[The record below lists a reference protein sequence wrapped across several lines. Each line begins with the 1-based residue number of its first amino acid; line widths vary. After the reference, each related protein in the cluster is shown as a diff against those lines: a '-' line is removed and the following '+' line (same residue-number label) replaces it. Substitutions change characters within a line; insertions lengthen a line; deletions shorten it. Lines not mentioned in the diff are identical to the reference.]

1 MSAINFSEIYG
12 KVSRKMTAV
21 KWLQKNNLERELM
34 DSYISS
40 EQFIASLRS
49 IIADQDYSCRRAL
62 EILEKLMLRITDGES
77 PEDWLSYIYQYSINK
92 SFEDAVTIKLDSR
105 FDLACEVYLR
115 FLRMISD
122 IEKVSDNGTW
132 QSLYP
137 MDFLTQEEQDEL
149 EHPEEYKKYI
159 KAFQSTYAYEM
170 MKLSQDVM
178 GYNTLDHICGVHSLA
193 VTLGRQLKRLGVS
206 VDLGRVSGA
215 AGGHDIGKYGCRGEE
230 VKRVPRLHYYYTDEW
245 FKRYGINYIRHI
257 AINHSTWDLE
267 LENLSIESL
276 ILIYC
281 DFRIKNDAL
290 ADRPQMKIYSLEESF
305 YVILN
310 KLEDVDDAKTRRYT
324 KVYVKLKDFED
335 YIIYLGVN
343 PEPNKD
349 IAALPSPT
357 HFALLQGNEV
367 IENTKYTAI
376 RHNINLMYDLRDE
389 YSLEKILEAARSEK
403 DWRNLREYIR
413 ILEEYSTYLTQK
425 QKTQTI
431 SFLYDNLVHPEDDI
445 RRHCAELIGTLIAIF
460 DEEYRK
466 EIPETGKADIYS
478 VTSGDLLK
486 HYLELLL
493 MPSPKLV
500 PAHRFY
506 VRYSMSILVKS
517 IFAQCSEKDREEYT
531 DIIMEYYSALDS
543 RAPEIQVFLLE
554 AANFI
559 PLDINCIY
567 PSTLFRY
574 VSSALEKRNLSIR
587 LQALEASLNMIAK
600 YKLAGGSLKM
610 YAEHFDILD
619 IKPKTAAEKL
629 LLYKIFT
636 SLDLNEKAQSYK
648 NTCELTKSS
657 STEIFLSNMKTET
670 NWVIKRNQIDLL
682 LEYTLRNP
690 SRRGLHASIH
700 FSNLLKVSE
709 VESVRR
715 RAGKSI
721 LALMPYL
728 SVDERNEVAIELLRA
743 LEIEG
748 NRFTEYIPY
757 YAGQVML
764 WLEPKE
770 LDTTIEDAENRIKVS
785 NPNLKSLVLKTMGTA
800 VSNYSIYRSRFDVSE
815 EENDLR
821 LIRMLGVLLNGLGN
835 YDSKVKQAAFSVI
848 GKDIFG
854 SPLLSL
860 EDKLKIYNLISKKML
875 TLITDNRQEELLF
888 FARAAGF
895 NHIYRFLSD
904 YMLNN
909 GEIDIKIPEKIA
921 FFPGTFDPFS
931 IGHKEIA
938 LSIRNLGFEVYLS
951 VDGFSW
957 SKKTLPSLLRRYI
970 MNMSVSDEL
979 GIYIYPDVYPTNIAN
994 PENLRTLKENFEG
1007 SEVYVA
1013 VGSDVVLN
1021 ASSYKAKE
1029 TPHSIHQFSHI
1040 IFERGKDRK
1049 LKSMLNNIHGDK
1061 IVLSLSHK
1069 NKQVSSTQI
1078 RSLIDKDKD
1087 FSSLV
1092 DPMAQQYIYE
1102 NGFYQRESQDKA
1114 VLKPML
1120 LETLVVDP
1128 GEAQEFLSKYG
1139 DISKDSEA
1147 LAMINEIFQK
1157 PNGRLLAIMNTGT
1170 DSILAFSVFHR
1181 IESSNLYGEFNDTN
1195 VSSFI
1200 RQNRVGRIQL
1210 VDCFKVLSYDKNVD
1224 IEQLLVTETFAH
1236 AVSEDFE
1243 YAVYRDIL
1251 EAGSEYAAD
1260 HNFYDLLELSGFTAV
1275 PGTDKPVY
1283 VADMSHPCVLN
1294 LDIENIIK
1302 EPFRN
1307 NPEIKQTI
1315 QSARKRLQESIVRL
1329 YPGKLLLSFDINYM
1343 NQAII
1348 KKVCR
1353 ENNVSTEIAEPRK
1366 LGDLICVPY
1375 GDILDRFVIPNTIT
1389 KALHTEKVFNPN
1401 MKGFNINEFP
1411 HHLPLDIQVKVIKS
1425 FEKPVILVDN
1435 ILHKGYRIRALDP
1448 IFKKEDVNV
1457 KKIVCGIMSGRGK
1470 DIMDIQG
1477 REVDSAY
1484 FIPKL
1489 NLWFNETSLYPFIG
1503 GDALWRGSY
1512 MERNL
1517 LPSVNLILPY
1527 TSPVFIRNTKSEE
1540 VFNLSKVCIK
1550 NSMEILSVIE
1560 EEFHEVNEKNLNL
1573 SSLGQVFTVPRCPDH
1588 GMDMKYDL
1596 NLNATHYLKNDL
1608 EQLLRLEMIIKG
1620 DQKWT

>member
-1 MSAINFSEIYG
+1 MNVLNFNEIYSR
-12 KVSRKMTAV
+12 VSRKMTAI
-21 KWLQKNNLERELM
+21 KWLQKNNIEKELM
-34 DSYISS
+34 DNFISS
-40 EQFIASLRS
+40 EQFAASLKS
-49 IIADQDYSCRRAL
+49 MAADQDYSCGRAL
-62 EILEKLMLRITDGES
+62 DILERLLLKITDGAH
-77 PEDWLSYIYQYSINK
+77 PEDWLKYIYQYSLNK
-92 SFEDAVTIKLDSR
+92 SFEEAVTIKLDER

-115 FLRMISD
+115 FLRIISD

-132 QSLYP
+132 QSIYP
-137 MDFLTQEEQDEL
+137 LDFLTQEEQDEL
-149 EHPEEYKKYI
+149 EHPEEYRKYV

-170 MKLSQDVM
+170 MKLSQEVM

-193 VTLGRQLKRLGVS
+193 VTLGRQLKKLGVDL
-206 VDLGRVSGA
+206 DLGRVSGA
-215 AGGHDIGKYGCRGEE
+215 AGGHDIGKYGCKGEE

-281 DFRIKNDAL
+281 DFKIKNDAL
-290 ADRPQMKIYSLEESF
+290 ADKPQMKIYSLEESF

-310 KLEDVDDAKTRRYT
+310 KLENVDEAKTKRYQ
-324 KVYVKLKDFED
+324 KVYAKLKDFED
-335 YIIYLGVN
+335 YIVYLGVN
-343 PEPNKD
+343 PEPKKD
-349 IAALPSPT
+349 IAIQPNRKHL
-357 HFALLQGNEV
+357 ALLQGNEI
-367 IENTKYTAI
+367 IEHTKYTSI

-389 YSLEKILEAARSEK
+389 YSLEKILEVARSEK

-413 ILEEYSTYLTQK
+413 ILEEYSTYLTPK
-425 QKTQTI
+425 QKTQTLN
-431 SFLYDNLVHPEDDI
+431 FLYDNLVHPEDDI
-445 RRHCAELIGTLIAIF
+445 RRHCAELMGTLIAIF
-460 DEEYRK
+460 DEDYRK
-466 EIPETGKADIYS
+466 EIPETGKADIFS
-478 VTSGDLLK
+478 VASGDLLK
-486 HYLELLL
+486 NYLELLL

-500 PAHRFY
+500 PTHRFY

-517 IFAQCSEKDREEYT
+517 IFIQCREKDREEYT
-531 DIIMEYYSALDS
+531 DIIMEYYNDLDS
-543 RAPEIQVFLLE
+543 RAPEIQTFLLE

-559 PLDINCIY
+559 PLDTKCSY
-567 PSTLFRY
+567 PHTLFKY
-574 VSSALEKRNLSIR
+574 VSSAIEKRNLSIR
-587 LQALEASLNMIAK
+587 LQAFEAFLNMICK
-600 YKLAGGSLKM
+600 YKAAGGSLEM
-610 YAEHFDILD
+610 FTDYFNRTDLR
-619 IKPKTAAEKL
+619 PKTLTEKL
-629 LLYKIFT
+629 LLHKIFIA
-636 SLDLNEKAQSYK
+636 LDLEENAKLYENIS
-648 NTCELTKSS
+648 ELTKTA

-670 NWVIKRNQIDLL
+670 NWIIKRNQIDLL
-682 LEYTLRNP
+682 MDYTMSNP

-721 LALMPYL
+721 LTLMPYL
-728 SVDERNEVAIELLRA
+728 SLDERNEVAIELLRA

-770 LDTTIEDAENRIKVS
+770 FDATIEDSENRIKVS
-785 NPNLKSLVLKTMGTA
+785 NPNLKSLVLKTIGTA
-800 VSNYSIYRSRFDVSE
+800 VSNYSIYKTRFDISE
-815 EENDLR
+815 EENDEW

-854 SPLLSL
+854 STLLTL
-860 EDKLKIYNLISKKML
+860 DEKLKIYKLMSKKML
-875 TLITDNRQEELLF
+875 TLITDNKEEELLF

-895 NHIYRFLSD
+895 NHIYRFISD
-904 YMLNN
+904 FMLNN
-909 GEIDIKIPEKIA
+909 GAIDIKIPEKVA

-931 IGHKEIA
+931 VGHKEIA
-938 LSIRNLGFEVYLS
+938 LSIRNLGFEVYLA

-957 SKKTLPSLLRRYI
+957 SKMTLPSLLRRYI

-994 PENLRTLKENFEG
+994 ADNLKTLKENFEG
-1007 SEVYVA
+1007 SEVYIA

-1029 TPHSIHQFSHI
+1029 TPDSIHQFSHI
-1040 IFERGKDRK
+1040 VFERGKDRK
-1049 LKSMLNNIHGDK
+1049 LKNLLNNIHGDK
-1061 IVLSLSHK
+1061 IILSLSPK

-1114 VLKPML
+1114 MLKPIQI
-1120 LETLVVDP
+1120 ETHVIAP
-1128 GEAQEFLSKYG
+1128 SQAQDFLSRY
-1139 DISKDSEA
+1139 DYFSRNPDTIA
-1147 LAMINEIFQK
+1147 LINDTFNK
-1157 PNGRLLAIMNTGT
+1157 PNGRLLVIMNTGT
-1170 DSILAFSVFHR
+1170 DSILAFSIFHR
-1181 IESSNLYGEFNDTN
+1181 IESSNLYGEFNDKQ
-1195 VSSFI
+1195 VASFI

-1210 VDCFKVLSYDKNVD
+1210 VDCFKVLSLDRNID

-1236 AVSEDFE
+1236 AVAEDFE
-1243 YAVYRDIL
+1243 YAVYRELL
-1251 EAGSEYAAD
+1251 EVRSEYYID
-1260 HNFYDLLELSGFTAV
+1260 HDFYELLELSGFTAV
-1275 PGTDKPVY
+1275 PDTEKPVY
-1283 VADMSHPCVLN
+1283 VTDMSHPCVLN

-1307 NPEIKQTI
+1307 NPEVKQTI
-1315 QSARKRLQESIVRL
+1315 VSARKNLQESIVRL

-1348 KKVCR
+1348 KKICR
-1353 ENNVSTEIAEPRK
+1353 ENNVSTEISEPRK
-1366 LGDLICVPY
+1366 LGELICVPY
-1375 GDILDRFVIPNTIT
+1375 GDILDRFIIPNTIT
-1389 KALHTEKVFNPN
+1389 KALHTEKVFNAN

-1411 HHLPLDIQVKVIKS
+1411 HHLTLDIQVKVIKS
-1425 FEKPVILVDN
+1425 FNKPVILVDN

-1448 IFKKEDVNV
+1448 IFKNEGVNV

-1477 REVDSAY
+1477 REVESAY

-1517 LPSVNLILPY
+1517 LPSINLILPY
-1527 TSPVFIRNTKSEE
+1527 TSPIFIRNAKKEDI
-1540 VFNLSKVCIK
+1540 FNLSKVCIK
-1550 NSMEILSVIE
+1550 NSMDILSVIE
-1560 EEFHEVNEKNLNL
+1560 EEFHSVNEKNLNL
-1573 SSLGQVFTVPRCPDH
+1573 SSLGQVLTVPRCPDH

-1608 EQLLRLEMIIKG
+1608 ELLLRLETIIN
-1620 DQKWT
+1620 

>member
-1 MSAINFSEIYG
+1 MSLLNFGEIYSR
-12 KVSRKMTAV
+12 VFRKMTAV

-40 EQFIASLRS
+40 EQFAASLKAMITDR
-49 IIADQDYSCRRAL
+49 DYSCRRSL
-62 EILEKLMLRITDGES
+62 DILERLMLQITSGET
-77 PEDWLSYIYQYSINK
+77 PGDWLAYLYQYSLNK
-92 SFEDAVTIKLDSR
+92 SFEDAVTVKLDPR

-115 FLRMISD
+115 FLRLISD
-122 IEKVSDNGTW
+122 VEKVSDNGSW
-132 QSLYP
+132 QSIYP
-137 MDFLTQEEQDEL
+137 LEFLTQEEQDEL
-149 EHPEEYKKYI
+149 EHPEEYKKFV
-159 KAFQSTYAYEM
+159 KAFQATYAYEM
-170 MKLSQDVM
+170 MKLSQEVM

-193 VTLGRQLKRLGVS
+193 VTLGRQLSKLGVS
-206 VDLGRVSGA
+206 VDLGRVSGS
-215 AGGHDIGKYGCRGEE
+215 AGGHDIGKYGCKGEE

-281 DFRIKNDAL
+281 DFKIKNDAL
-290 ADRPQMKIYSLEESF
+290 ASRPTMKIYSLEESF

-310 KLEDVDDAKTRRYT
+310 KLEDVDDAKTKRYR
-324 KVYVKLKDFED
+324 KVYAKLKDFED
-335 YIIYLGVN
+335 YIVHLGVN
-343 PEPNKD
+343 PEPKTD
-349 IAALPSPT
+349 IVSHPLET
-357 HFALLQGNEV
+357 HFALLQGSEI

-376 RHNINLMYDLRDE
+376 RHNINLMYELRDE
-389 YSLEKILEAARSEK
+389 YSLEKILETARSEK
-403 DWRNLREYIR
+403 DWRNLREYVR
-413 ILEEYSTYLTQK
+413 ILEEYSAYLTPK
-425 QKTQTI
+425 QKIQTLN
-431 SFLYDNLVHPEDDI
+431 FLYDNLVHPEDDI
-445 RRHCAELIGTLIAIF
+445 RRHCAELMGTLIAIF

-466 EIPETGKADIYS
+466 EIPETGKADLFA

-486 HYLELLL
+486 NYLELLL

-517 IFAQCSEKDREEYT
+517 IFSHCSEKDREEYT
-531 DIIMEYYSALDS
+531 DIVMSYYSDPES
-543 RAPEIQVFLLE
+543 RAPEIHVFLLE
-554 AANFI
+554 TASFI
-559 PLDINCIY
+559 PLDIKCVY
-567 PSTLFRY
+567 PSTLFRF

-587 LQALEASLNMIAK
+587 LQALEASLNMIFK
-600 YKLAGGSLKM
+600 YREANGPLDM
-610 YAEHFDILD
+610 YRDYFADSDF
-619 IKPKTAAEKL
+619 KPKTPTEKL
-629 LLYKIFT
+629 LLYKIFLFLGLQDKAKAYDGT
-636 SLDLNEKAQSYK
+636 S
-648 NTCELTKSS
+648 ELTKTT

-670 NWVIKRNQIDLL
+670 NWIVKRNQIDLL
-682 LEYTLRNP
+682 LDYTMRSP

-709 VESVRR
+709 VEIVRR

-721 LALMPYL
+721 LSLMPFL

-757 YAGQVML
+757 YAGQVLL

-770 LDTTIEDAENRIKVS
+770 LDAIIEDASYRIKVS
-785 NPNLKSLVLKTMGTA
+785 NSNLKSLILKTMGTA
-800 VSNYSIYRSRFDVSE
+800 VSNYSFYRTRFDISD
-815 EENDLR
+815 EENDRR
-821 LIRMLGVLLNGLGN
+821 LVRILGILLNGLGN

-860 EDKLKIYNLISKKML
+860 ADKLKIYKLISKKML
-875 TLITDNRQEELLF
+875 TLITDNKREELLF

-909 GEIDIKIPEKIA
+909 GGVEIAVPEKIA

-931 IGHKEIA
+931 VGHKEIA
-938 LSIRNLGFEVYLS
+938 ISIRDLGFEVYLS

-994 PENLRTLKENFEG
+994 PENLKTLKENFSG
-1007 SEVYVA
+1007 SEVYIA

-1029 TPHSIHQFSHI
+1029 APDSIHSFSHI
-1040 IFERGKDRK
+1040 VFERAKDRK
-1049 LKSMLNNIHGDK
+1049 LKSRLSNIHGDK
-1061 IVLSLSHK
+1061 IILSLSPK

-1102 NGFYQRESQDKA
+1102 NGFYQREAQDKA
-1114 VLKPML
+1114 ILKPIQM
-1120 LETLVVDP
+1120 ETRVIRHADI
-1128 GEAQEFLSKYG
+1128 QEFLSRY
-1139 DISKDSEA
+1139 DYFSRNPETLA
-1147 LAMINEIFQK
+1147 LLTDTYAK
-1157 PNGRLLAIMNTGT
+1157 PNGHLLVIMNTGN
-1170 DSILAFSVFHR
+1170 DSILAFSLFHR
-1181 IESSNLYGEFNDTN
+1181 IESTNLYGEFNDPK
-1195 VSSFI
+1195 VASYI
-1200 RQNRVGRIQL
+1200 RQNRVGRILL
-1210 VDCFKVLSYDKNVD
+1210 VDTLKVLSYDKTID
-1224 IEQLLVTETFAH
+1224 MDQLIVTETFAN
-1236 AVSEDFE
+1236 AVAQDFE
-1243 YAVYRDIL
+1243 YAVYRELISD
-1251 EAGSEYAAD
+1251 EGEFSTD
-1260 HNFYDLLELSGFTAV
+1260 HNFYQLLKLTGFTAV
-1275 PGTDKPVY
+1275 PETQKPVY
-1283 VADMSHPCVLN
+1283 VSDMSHPCVLN

-1315 QSARKRLQESIVRL
+1315 LDARKRLQESIVRL

-1348 KKVCR
+1348 RKVCR
-1353 ENNVSTEIAEPRK
+1353 ENGVSTLITEPRK

-1375 GDILDRFVIPNTIT
+1375 GDILDRFIIPNTIT
-1389 KALHTEKVFNPN
+1389 KALHTEKVFNAN

-1411 HHLPLDIQVKVIKS
+1411 HHLPLDIQVKVIKA
-1425 FEKPVILVDN
+1425 FKKPVLLVDN

-1448 IFKKEDVNV
+1448 IFKKEEVNV
-1457 KKIVCGIMSGRGK
+1457 KKIICGIMSGRGK

-1477 REVDSAY
+1477 REVESAY

-1489 NLWFNETSLYPFIG
+1489 NLWFNETSVYPFIG
-1503 GDALWRGSY
+1503 GDALWRGAY

-1517 LPSVNLILPY
+1517 LPSINLILPY
-1527 TSPVFIRNTKSEE
+1527 TSPVFIRNTKSED

-1550 NSMEILSVIE
+1550 NSMDILTVIE
-1560 EEFHEVNEKNLNL
+1560 EKFHEVNEKNLNL
-1573 SSLGQVFTVPRCPDH
+1573 SSLGQVFTIPRCPDH
-1588 GMDMKYDL
+1588 GIDMRYDL

-1608 EQLLRLEMIIKG
+1608 ELLLRLETFIKG
-1620 DQKWT
+1620 EE